1 MTRTETATTETI
13 NTLDSFYCYN
23 VTADLGGFRFTTG
36 QRPTRA
42 ESLGTAHQVVFV
54 HRASSALD
62 SGWTRSPAVLYWNS
76 PLGTVRWRRAERHLL
91 RRWLSSGECAVKFS
105 RPEVKRLVT
114 AGMAAVCGTA
124 PPISNGPAR

>member
-42 ESLGTAHQVVFV
+42 ESALGTAHQVVFV

-62 SGWTRSPAVLYWNS
+62 SGWTRSPAAMRGDRTLFGY
-76 PLGTVRWRRAERHLL
+76 GAGRA
-91 RRWLSSGECAVKFS
+91 
-105 RPEVKRLVT
+105 
-114 AGMAAVCGTA
+114 
-124 PPISNGPAR
+124 